1 MQSALIKAKD
11 RCMKMFTA
19 EEPQLRNRLI
29 SQMKVRFSKIPKSL
43 KDPSNLTEAT
53 PHLKNFKLQQINM
66 PLQVKNTIHLS
77 NMKCLLNSTKESQL
91 KNIHI
96 LIKNLGLGNTNT
108 KSPKTSSKIILM
120 SKPVALKRAKVL

>member
-11 RCMKMFTA
+11 QCMKMLTA

-29 SQMKVRFSKIPKSL
+29 SQMKVRFSKIPKSS

-53 PHLKNFKLQQINM
+53 PHLINFKLRQINM
-66 PLQVKNTIHLS
+66 PSQVKNIIHPN
-77 NMKCLLNSTKESQL
+77 NMRRLPNSIKESQL
-91 KNIHI
+91 KNIRI

-108 KSPKTSSKIILM
+108 KSLKMSSKITLM
-120 SKPVALKRAKVL
+120 LKPVALKKTKAL